1 MKSRTEEVRS
11 EAFSTVVLVCANDR
25 DGEYACCTD
34 AGADAVR
41 EAIVGWLRD
50 REAYWSGVAVART
63 SCLGLCSEGGVAVA
77 VQPRDRWYSD
87 VTPADVPEL
96 MAGEFGADAARV
108 GRVADEHPASSDP

>member
-1 MKSRTEEVRS
+1 MRSRTEEDRS

-25 DGEYACCTD
+25 DGEYACCAD

-41 EAIVGWLRD
+41 KAIVGWLRD
-50 REAYWSGVAVART
+50 REAYWSRVAVART

-87 VTPADVPEL
+87 VTPDDVPEL
-96 MAGEFGADAARV
+96 MADEFGEGAGRVGAAAR
-108 GRVADEHPASSDP
+108 SD